1 MHLLYQ
7 VCRRLRVLLVYSH
20 HKAELYMLRQYD
32 LNGGIFNSSRT
43 FAKFTHQHVGSKE
56 HITYH
61 SYWWYFSLMCHCV
74 VNSIKTAVEK
84 VLLQLES
91 DDRPVLVARKSH
103 SVENILS
110 SSDACT
116 SNVEVSRPSS
126 GKLPPMHFPCD
137 VPTYRCHEASNAETP
152 RHPGSGLS
160 SSGSHTSL
168 LDSPEIISVS

>member
-1 MHLLYQ
+1 M
-7 VCRRLRVLLVYSH
+7 VTGDICSGVTCCFVS
-20 HKAELYMLRQYD
+20 
-32 LNGGIFNSSRT
+32 
-43 FAKFTHQHVGSKE
+43 
-56 HITYH
+56 
-61 SYWWYFSLMCHCV
+61 
-74 VNSIKTAVEK
+74 SIKSAVEK

-91 DDRPVLVARKSH
+91 DDRPVLIARKSH

-110 SSDACT
+110 SSSDVCT
-116 SNVEVSRPSS
+116 SNVEGSRPSS